1 VHQLQLTTTLEQ
13 TNQEALGLYL
23 AKGFGSNKFRTVAGH
38 DFTVENFDPFKLMQQ
53 LRLESFNASPLQAC

>member
-1 VHQLQLTTTLEQ
+1 MHQVQSTTILEQ
-13 TNQEALGLYL
+13 TNQEALGLCL

-53 LRLESFNASPLQAC
+53 LRPESSNASPLQAC